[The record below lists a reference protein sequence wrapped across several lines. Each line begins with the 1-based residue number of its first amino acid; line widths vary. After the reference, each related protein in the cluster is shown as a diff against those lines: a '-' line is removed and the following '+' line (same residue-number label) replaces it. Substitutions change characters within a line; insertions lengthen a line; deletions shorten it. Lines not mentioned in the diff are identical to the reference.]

1 MGNTLWL
8 GLGYGILC
16 IIFFGLYATPR
27 RYASSPSLEFLL
39 TMCITVA
46 ICTSVTGVFFPGW
59 LAISLPQ
66 IALSYLSGLLWCMG
80 TVCYIYSVD
89 CVGVGRATP
98 VKNLTVILG
107 VTFGVFIFK
116 EFSWQNKLPLAL
128 LGGAAALVLVSTIVL
143 GKLVPVSELA
153 KESCPIHLIKPK
165 LKKASQYSMVG
176 FGFALG
182 AALFYSLFGIP
193 GKLVMESMD
202 SAWPYFMVMGQG
214 TLVGALACYF
224 IIGKDRGWRRV
235 SRKDHL
241 LAMLAGL
248 LWVVAFA
255 SLANTLKLL
264 GMATAWPIS
273 NLNTIVTVLY
283 SSLVL
288 KEISIRQ
295 QRSKMF
301 VGLIMGV
308 MGIILLILART

>member
-1 MGNTLWL
+1 MGNVLWP

-27 RYASSPSLEFLL
+27 RSAYSPSLEFLL

-46 ICTSVTGVFFPGW
+46 ICTSITGFFFPGW

-66 IALSYLSGLLWCMG
+66 AALSYLSGLLWCMG

-107 VTFGVFIFK
+107 VIFGVFIFK

-128 LGGAAALVLVSTIVL
+128 LGGATALVLLSTILL
-143 GKLVPVSELA
+143 GKLIPVTELA
-153 KESCPIHLIKPK
+153 RESCPIHLIKPK
-165 LKKASQYSMVG
+165 LKKASQYSVVG

-202 SAWPYFMVMGQG
+202 SVWPYFMLMGQG

-224 IIGKDRGWRRV
+224 IIGKDRSWTRV
-235 SRKDHL
+235 SQKDHL
-241 LAMLAGL
+241 LAMLSGI

-255 SLANTLKLL
+255 SLANTLKIL
-264 GMATAWPIS
+264 GMAIAWPIS
-273 NLNTIVTVLY
+273 NLNTIVTVVY

-295 QRSKMF
+295 QRTKMF
-301 VGLIMGV
+301 AGLIIGV
-308 MGIILLILART
+308 MGIILLGLARI

>member
-1 MGNTLWL
+1 MDNTLWL

-16 IIFFGLYATPR
+16 IVFFGLYPTPR
-27 RYASSPSLEFLL
+27 RYTYSPSLEFLL
-39 TMCITVA
+39 TMCLTVA
-46 ICTSVTGVFFPGW
+46 ICTSITGFFFPGS

-66 IALSYLSGLLWCMG
+66 IALSYLSGVLWCLG
-80 TVCYIYSVD
+80 TVCFIYSVD

-107 VTFGVFIFK
+107 VIFGVFIFR
-116 EFSWQNKLPLAL
+116 EFSWQDKLPLAL
-128 LGGAAALVLVSTIVL
+128 LGGATGIVLLSTILL
-143 GKLVPVSELA
+143 GKLIPVTELA
-153 KESCPIHLIKPK
+153 TESCPIHLIKPK
-165 LKKASQYSMVG
+165 LKKASQYSVVG
-176 FGFALG
+176 FGFALA

-202 SAWPYFMVMGQG
+202 SVWPYFVLMGQG
-214 TLVGALACYF
+214 TLVGALGCYF
-224 IIGKDRGWRRV
+224 TIGRDRGWTRI

-241 LAMLAGL
+241 LAMLSGL

-264 GMATAWPIS
+264 GMAIAWPVA

-295 QRSKMF
+295 QRTKVFS
-301 VGLIMGV
+301 GLILGV
-308 MGIILLILART
+308 MGIILLGLARA

>member
-1 MGNTLWL
+1 MGNILWS

-16 IIFFGLYATPR
+16 IIFFGLYVTPR

-46 ICTSVTGVFFPGW
+46 ICTSLTGVFFPGW

-107 VTFGVFIFK
+107 VIFGVFIFK
-116 EFSWQNKLPLAL
+116 EFSWQNKLPLVL
-128 LGGAAALVLVSTIVL
+128 LGGATALVLLSTILL
-143 GKLVPVSELA
+143 GKLVTVTGLA
-153 KESCPIHLIKPK
+153 RSSCPIHLIKPK
-165 LKKASQYSMVG
+165 LKKASQYSVVG

-202 SAWPYFMVMGQG
+202 SVWPYFMVMGQG

-224 IIGKDRGWRRV
+224 IIGKDKGWTKV

-255 SLANTLKLL
+255 SLASSLKLL
-264 GMATAWPIS
+264 GMATAWPIA
-273 NLNTIVTVLY
+273 NLNTIVTVVY

-295 QRSKMF
+295 QRTKMF
-301 VGLIMGV
+301 AGLIMGV
-308 MGIILLILART
+308 MGIILLALART